1 MDQLLRGT
9 VYVCIGLVLL
19 FCNLS
24 YVRALLALR
33 SDRFTIL
40 PIRAVRTMSAE
51 GKDTKASAADG
62 VALAQL
68 LQARI
73 QSIEKEMNSA
83 NEVLLS
89 PPLRVPNASEAQS
102 GFAPDVISL
111 ISPLDPVRLP
121 TAVLSPTDVKIAVS
135 GVEVGGWLTWVQS
148 IMSEEQPSSYA
159 VYLAT
164 GSEKKLAAAN
174 LSAIS
179 QKADDI
185 NPAISRYT
193 SSIMGHGTPRRPIP

>member
-1 MDQLLRGT
+1 
-9 VYVCIGLVLL
+9 
-19 FCNLS
+19 
-24 YVRALLALR
+24 
-33 SDRFTIL
+33 
-40 PIRAVRTMSAE
+40 MSAE

-148 IMSEEQPSSYA
+148 IMSEEQPLSYA